1 MSGKIFKTITNFTKN
16 YNDPESNLPFDEN
29 NTKIQIVE
37 KNGNVNV
44 SLTIN
49 DKYLEQYNKIAE
61 LFKEG
66 LSKLEGVLSVNVALT
81 SENQLSSGQQNESR
95 FKINATNII
104 AIASGKGGVGKS
116 TFAVNLAVALRKLG
130 KKVGI
135 LDADIYGPSVPRMM
149 GISGRPEASNNKK
162 LIPLESYG
170 IKCMSIGFLVS
181 VDTPTIWRGPMVMK
195 ALEQMFNGVEW
206 GTLDY
211 LIIDLPP
218 GTGDAQLTLAQSSKL
233 SGSIIVSTPQ
243 DVALADARK
252 GINMFKRVNVPIL
265 GLVENMSYFIC
276 DNCNEKHFIFSNDG
290 AKKEAEKFQI
300 PFLGSL
306 PISKDLRVQS
316 DEGRPSCIDD
326 PNGEIY
332 KFNALT
338 IWGVIDLLA
347 SFTLLIDG
355 KFSISLNFPKLLENM
370 YLVIADKNAENR
382 EVSSDYWFEYIEA
395 NLHLIGGLH
404 NLDNFASSVSPKIKD
419 EIHEFRFC
427 KKGIKNIKD
436 ISIPLTVWKRFIASS
451 TY

>member
-1 MSGKIFKTITNFTKN
+1 MSDKILQSIYNFLKN
-16 YNDPESNLPFDEN
+16 YKDPRN
-29 NTKIQIVE
+29 NNPLDHNNANIQIVE
-37 KNGNVNV
+37 KNGNVNI
-44 SLTIN
+44 SLSITN
-49 DKYLEQYNKIAE
+49 EFLDQYQKLSEII
-61 LFKEG
+61 KEG
-66 LSKLEGVLSVNVALT
+66 LKNIEGILSINVALT
-81 SENQLSSGQQNESR
+81 SETNVASTDKNDSR
-95 FKINATNII
+95 FQIDAKNII
-104 AIASGKGGVGKS
+104 AVASGKGGVGKS
-116 TFAVNLAVALRKLG
+116 TFAVNLAVAMSHLG

-135 LDADIYGPSVPRMM
+135 LDADIYGPSIPRMM
-149 GISGRPEASNNKK
+149 GISGRPEASQNKK

-206 GTLDY
+206 GQLDY

-306 PISKDLRVQS
+306 PISKDLRIQS

-326 PNGEIY
+326 PNGEIAKIY
-332 KFNALT
+332 MEIAK
-338 IWGVIDLLA
+338 
-347 SFTLLIDG
+347 
-355 KFSISLNFPKLLENM
+355 SI
-370 YLVIADKNAENR
+370 
-382 EVSSDYWFEYIEA
+382 
-395 NLHLIGGLH
+395 
-404 NLDNFASSVSPKIKD
+404 
-419 EIHEFRFC
+419 
-427 KKGIKNIKD
+427 
-436 ISIPLTVWKRFIASS
+436 
-451 TY
+451 